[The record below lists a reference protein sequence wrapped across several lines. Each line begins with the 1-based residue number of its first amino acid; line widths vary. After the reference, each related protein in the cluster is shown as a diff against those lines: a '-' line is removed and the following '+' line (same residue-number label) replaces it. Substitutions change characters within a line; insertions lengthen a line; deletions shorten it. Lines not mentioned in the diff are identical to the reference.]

1 MKTKVKK
8 IIPPKLP
15 RTDKILKFSKSL
27 TSDPAE
33 QKFICCCFSLTLAIA
48 PDNERDMYSVVF
60 YASHFADGFT
70 TDTLE
75 TLRLWLI
82 GKLDKS
88 YSGDLPWAIV
98 KNFASSYLFNWQK
111 PLISLTLESYDSFKD
126 NLNDQFISNCR
137 DILCCYALKNTSLDI
152 LR

>member
-8 IIPPKLP
+8 IVPPKLP
-15 RTDKILKFSKSL
+15 STEDILKLSKSL
-27 TSDPAE
+27 TSDPTE
-33 QKFICCCFSLTLAIA
+33 QKFICCCLALTLAIA

-70 TDTLE
+70 ADTLE
-75 TLRLWLI
+75 TLRLWI
-82 GKLDKS
+82 GGKLDRN

-98 KNFASSYLFNWQK
+98 KNFAGSYLFSWQK
-111 PLISLTLESYDSFKD
+111 PLISLALESYDSIKD
-126 NLNDQFISNCR
+126 NIGDELISECR
-137 DILCCYALKNTSLDI
+137 DILCRHALKNTSLDI

>member
-15 RTDKILKFSKSL
+15 STDEILKFSKSL
-27 TSDPAE
+27 TDDDTE
-33 QKFICCCFSLTLAIA
+33 QKFICCCISLTLAIA

-70 TDTLE
+70 VCTLE
-75 TLRLWLI
+75 TLRLWFS
-82 GKLDKS
+82 GQLDKG
-88 YSGDLPWAIV
+88 YNGDLPRAIV
-98 KNFASSYLFNWQK
+98 KNFIGSYLFKWQK
-111 PLISLTLESYDSFKD
+111 PLISLALESYDSFKD
-126 NLNDQFISNCR
+126 NLSEELCSRCR
-137 DILCCYALKNTSLDI
+137 DMLCCRALKNTSLDI